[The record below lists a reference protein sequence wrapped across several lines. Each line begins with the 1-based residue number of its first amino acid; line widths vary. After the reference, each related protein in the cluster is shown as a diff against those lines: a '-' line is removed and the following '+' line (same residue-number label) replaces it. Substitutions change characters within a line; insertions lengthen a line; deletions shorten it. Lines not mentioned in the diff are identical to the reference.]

1 MKTLIESFSKIVSK
15 IRGLVYIDEET
26 LKEILKDIQRALL
39 KADVSVEIVYNLTKN
54 IEKKFKESKIPSG
67 VSPKDYL
74 IYIIYNE
81 MINILGGDNPP
92 QVDIPRRP
100 YKLMLVGI
108 EGCGKTTTA
117 AKLAYFYTRKKL
129 KVGLIQTDIHR
140 PGAKDQ
146 LKQLADR
153 IGVPFYG
160 DPGHHDPVKIGLEG
174 IENMLKLG
182 VDLII
187 IDTAGRHKSEQ
198 ELMDEIKRLYEA
210 LKPDEVMLV
219 IDATSG
225 KQAAAQAEAF
235 MKYVPIH
242 SIFITKMDST
252 ARGGGALMSVI
263 KTGAKIKFIGTGEDV
278 EEIEIFNPRRF
289 VSRLLGLGDL
299 ETLIEK
305 VKAIEEEEKIV
316 KEIEK
321 EIEEGKLTLLTFKK
335 QLETIMKL
343 GPLSKILELLP
354 MQAFPTQF
362 MKGLSDEQLQ
372 ATQEKMRKWYAIL
385 QSMTKEELL
394 NPDIIDSSRIRRIAR
409 GSGTSPKDVKELLQ
423 YYNMVKRFI
432 TGIKKSRKR
441 LPKSLLKQFDID
453 ISDLEKVGK

>member
-1 MKTLIESFSKIVSK
+1 MRNLIESFSKIVSR
-15 IRGLVYIDEET
+15 IRGLVYIDDET
-26 LKEILKDIQRALL
+26 LREILKEIQRALL
-39 KADVSVEIVYNLTKN
+39 KADVSVEIVYNLSKN

-67 VSPKDYL
+67 ISPKEYL
-74 IYIIYNE
+74 IYVIYNE
-81 MINILGGDNPP
+81 MINILGGDAPP
-92 QVDIPRRP
+92 QINIPKKP

-117 AKLAYFYTRKKL
+117 AKLAYFYTRKRI
-129 KVGLIQTDIHR
+129 KVGLIQTDVHR

-160 DPGHHDPVKIGLEG
+160 DPGHHDPVRIGLEG
-174 IENMLKLG
+174 IEAMLKSG
-182 VDLII
+182 VELII
-187 IDTAGRHKSEQ
+187 IDTAGRHKSEH
-198 ELMDEIKRLYEA
+198 ELMEEIQKLYDS
-210 LKPDEVMLV
+210 LRPDEVMLV

-263 KTGAKIKFIGTGEDV
+263 KTGAKIKFIGTGENVD
-278 EEIEIFNPRRF
+278 ELEIFNPRRF

-299 ETLIEK
+299 ETLVEK
-305 VKAIEEEEKIV
+305 IKSLEEEEKII

-321 EIEEGKLTLLTFKK
+321 EIEEGKLTLLTLKK
-335 QLETIMKL
+335 QMETIMKL

-354 MQAFPTQF
+354 IQSLSAHMI
-362 MKGLSDEQLQ
+362 KGLSDEQLQ

-385 QSMTKEELL
+385 QSMTREELL
-394 NPDIIDSSRIRRIAR
+394 NPDILDSSRIRRIAR
-409 GSGTSPKDVKELLQ
+409 GSGTTPRDVKELLQ
-423 YYNMVKRFI
+423 YYQMIKKFI
-432 TGIKKSRKR
+432 VGVKKSRKR
-441 LPKSLLKQFDID
+441 LPKSLLKQIDID
-453 ISDLEKVGK
+453 LSELEK